1 MSNTEIA
8 LLLFDDAD
16 KIAAIGEIIGRKISK
31 RDQFE
36 DLNDYEKTFIYI
48 DILENHV
55 SNGGFEEFFWNT
67 SGQFTHEILSAYENI
82 GAEKSLAI
90 IYEALLLFPEI
101 PVPKDI
107 NIRRE
112 ILSSADFNIEL
123 WTELEATFSKY
134 EDDVEKL
141 TLHFVREN
149 SSYFD

>member
-31 RDQFE
+31 RDKFE